1 MTQEIANILE
11 KIGLDKFAAVIID
24 SGSNLQVAR

>member
-11 KIGLDKFAAVIID
+11 KIGLDKFAAVVTD
-24 SGSNLQVAR
+24 SGSNLRVAR